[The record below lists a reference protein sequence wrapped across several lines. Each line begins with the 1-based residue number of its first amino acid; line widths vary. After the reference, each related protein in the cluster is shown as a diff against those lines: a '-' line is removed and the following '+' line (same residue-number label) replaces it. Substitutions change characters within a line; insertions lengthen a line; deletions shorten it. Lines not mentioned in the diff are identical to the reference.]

1 MRISAYLETGLE
13 KVRPDERL
21 LIKSYDCVSDH
32 EITEHSTLL
41 MEAGT
46 FDGEFECPLLMAVVD
61 GCNEYEG
68 ACLASEITASV
79 LNQFSMSDFLE
90 CDMVSQEQKAAE
102 EEPASA
108 NGGGVIGVGGSL
120 GASGKVSASLK
131 EINSSGLSL
140 SDNVIVFKDKQEQEN
155 LNDKKTPEELVA
167 NRKEIIREYLTN
179 LNETLILD
187 GEQPWAKKGM
197 ASYLTG
203 GIFLENETYLYH
215 IGGLK
220 FLRKKGLSQYW
231 ESVTTEQ
238 VDFSKNNIEDRVI
251 GCLGSDKDRSEHI
264 MVEQIGDLINKDK
277 PAVLLSEGV
286 YRFIE
291 PAKLR
296 EFFERKE
303 PALTICRSMAEYARA
318 NGSIDDISIVLLNF
332 QG

>member
-1 MRISAYLETGLE
+1 
-13 KVRPDERL
+13 
-21 LIKSYDCVSDH
+21 
-32 EITEHSTLL
+32 
-41 MEAGT
+41 
-46 FDGEFECPLLMAVVD
+46 
-61 GCNEYEG
+61 
-68 ACLASEITASV
+68 
-79 LNQFSMSDFLE
+79 
-90 CDMVSQEQKAAE
+90 
-102 EEPASA
+102 
-108 NGGGVIGVGGSL
+108 
-120 GASGKVSASLK
+120 
-131 EINSSGLSL
+131 
-140 SDNVIVFKDKQEQEN
+140 
-155 LNDKKTPEELVA
+155 
-167 NRKEIIREYLTN
+167 
-179 LNETLILD
+179 
-187 GEQPWAKKGM
+187 M

-220 FLRKKGLSQYW
+220 LLRKKGLSQYW

-264 MVEQIGDLINKDK
+264 MVEQIGGLINKDK